1 MSRRLKEEGSTAVG
15 EHRIGDLPDD
25 LLAYLMSFLP
35 SRDSVRTCVLAR
47 RWRTLWKS
55 VPALRL
61 EDDPRGD
68 DGPRSKFV
76 DELLCRRHPTPLS
89 VCDIS
94 SEYNTFHCEEAFKRI
109 KPWLRYA
116 FTHDV
121 RALRVVAGSLTTN
134 LVLVSSHLKRVELCF
149 MQFKRSVD
157 FTGCQALDVLEMKGC
172 NILAS
177 ILCKS
182 VRHLTIKGGCFDD
195 KTRRRISAPNLISLK
210 LAPCQGLT
218 PLLDSMPSLAGFPV
232 VLEGLSAAT
241 NLELTTDDQL
251 SIFRM
256 DLKWCPMFSKLK
268 CLLLNKWCVADDFT
282 ELVYFLQHSP
292 ILETLTLRLDFQ
304 AHEKEHVMETY
315 EIYDPKEQSSLS
327 KHLKNFLLLF
337 DCFHFELVPLSL
349 YHTRKES
356 EHVAIVSVTV
366 VLLVRF
372 YAHFLN
378 SAARLNRQDDVP
390 GTLSRCLVVP
400 GSR

>member
-218 PLLDSMPSLAGFPV
+218 PLLDSMPSLVTASVESFDQQYHYCFDVPCEGCDRQAGFPV

-241 NLELTTDDQL
+241 NLELTTDD
-251 SIFRM
+251 
-256 DLKWCPMFSKLK
+256 
-268 CLLLNKWCVADDFT
+268 
-282 ELVYFLQHSP
+282 QHSP

-327 KHLKNFLLLF
+327 KHLKVVKIIRSSMKQDVIVDRILKILCAHGVLF
-337 DCFHFELVPLSL
+337 
-349 YHTRKES
+349 R
-356 EHVAIVSVTV
+356 AI
-366 VLLVRF
+366 
-372 YAHFLN
+372 
-378 SAARLNRQDDVP
+378 
-390 GTLSRCLVVP
+390 
-400 GSR
+400 